1 MARRSGSAG
10 SKKRLAPDKW
20 KLTVTV
26 TSYPVAN
33 GKWVQ
38 RRRSETFRGTAREAE
53 QRLREMQTRVEHGV
67 LPADGRR
74 TLGAWLDEWS
84 TDWCRALAP
93 ITIDKYRSLLRTY
106 VSDQLRATRL
116 DKLTPSHVQS
126 LIAELERAG
135 KGARTIHLLR
145 AVIRVA
151 LNQALQLGYV
161 DRNVAAGKFVQLPA
175 YRRLRRRALSE
186 AEVNSILTAARG
198 EKGEL
203 LVKFL
208 LFTGARPAEALAFQ
222 FGAIDGVMVRIEQAL
237 TWPRGGGFVVK
248 EPKTANGKRD
258 VPITAEIGELVREQR
273 KARMQSESLTST
285 FVFQTRRG
293 TPYDIAGARRHLI
306 DPILRKAGI
315 AADVSPYCFRH
326 TAASLMM
333 KAGVPLPVIA
343 KILGHYDPRFT
354 AAQYVHTDAEQIA
367 GALEAYEK
375 LLETA

>member
-1 MARRSGSAG
+1 MTRRSGSAG
-10 SKKRLAPDKW
+10 SKQRLAPDKW

-26 TSYPVAN
+26 TSYPLAN

-53 QRLREMQTRVEHGV
+53 QRLRELQTRVEHGV

-74 TLGAWLDEWS
+74 TLGDWLDEWS

-93 ITIDKYRSLLRTY
+93 STLDKYRSLLKTH

-116 DKLTPSHVQS
+116 DKLTPSHLQA

-135 KGARTIHLLR
+135 KGARTIHFLR
-145 AVIRVA
+145 AVIRAA
-151 LNQALQLGYV
+151 LNRALQLGYV

-186 AEVNSILTAARG
+186 DEVNAILAVATG
-198 EKGEL
+198 EPGEL

-208 LFTGARPAEALAFQ
+208 LFTGARPAEALALQ
-222 FGAIDGVMVRIEQAL
+222 FGAIDGAVVRIEHAL

-258 VPITAEIGELVREQR
+258 VPISAEMGELFRERR
-273 KARMQSESLTST
+273 KAGMQSGSLTSA
-285 FVFQTRRG
+285 FVFHTRRG

-315 AADVSPYCFRH
+315 TRDVSPYCFRH
-326 TAASLMM
+326 TAASLMV
-333 KAGVPLPVIA
+333 KAGVPLSVVA

-354 AAQYVHTDAEQIA
+354 AAQYVQTDAEQIA
-367 GALEAYEK
+367 GALELYVK
-375 LLETA
+375 LLATA